1 MNMKRLNYF
10 LTYCFAFAM
19 LLECNSVYIINS
31 QFFNQ
36 IILLVSFV
44 CLLILLIKGK
54 KIYKL
59 RSLTPFYL
67 LLYVLW
73 ALVLYFNGTGDRTFI
88 LKFFGILPLLVIYL
102 AYGGLSRFKEILRTV
117 VNIML
122 SISGVSLFFYLF
134 GTVLNVIPFTETIYS
149 DWAGTYFPTW
159 YNIYFEA
166 QPFRN
171 CGIYPEAPMYN
182 YCLVVALLSEY
193 FLFERNKWKIIVFV
207 AAILTST
214 STTGVFALLG
224 LVLIHILS
232 RLYEGSLSPLKTAL
246 TLLSIVVIFVIV
258 LYVGNDVFEMKSQTE
273 SYADRAVHIKKALK
287 VFNQNIFL
295 GSGYGM
301 NGVGSS
307 NSLFIILADG
317 GIWMTLF
324 FGFALL
330 YWPFLQLLK
339 RNYRFVGMYFIYFCT
354 FSITIVLYTNIS
366 LFMLAYPLSSLLKQ
380 VKFKRNIY
388 EY

>member
-1 MNMKRLNYF
+1 MKHLNYF

-44 CLLILLIKGK
+44 CLLILFFNGK

-59 RSLTPFYL
+59 RPLTPFYV

-88 LKFFGILPLLVIYL
+88 LKFFGILPLLTVCL
-102 AYGGLSRFKEILRTV
+102 AYGGLSRFKQILKAV

-122 SISGVSLFFYLF
+122 SISVISLFFYLF
-134 GTVLNVIPFTETIYS
+134 GTVLNIIPCSEVVYS
-149 DWAGTYFPTW
+149 DWAGTYFPSW

-171 CGIYPEAPMYN
+171 CGIYPEAPMFN

-193 FLFERNKWKIIVFV
+193 FLFERNKWKILFLVT
-207 AAILTST
+207 AILTST

-224 LVLIHILS
+224 LVLFHVLGK
-232 RLYEGSLSPLKTAL
+232 LYEGSLSPLKTAL
-246 TLLSIVVIFVIV
+246 TLLSIVVVFVIV
-258 LYVGNDVFEMKSQTE
+258 LYIGNDVLEMKSQTE
-273 SYADRAVHIKKALK
+273 SYADRTVHIKNALK
-287 VFNQNIFL
+287 VFSQNIFL
-295 GSGYGM
+295 GSGYGK

-317 GIWMTLF
+317 GIWMSLF
-324 FGFALL
+324 IGLALL

-339 RNYRFVGMYFIYFCT
+339 RNFRFVGMYFVYFCT
-354 FSITIVLYTNIS
+354 FSITIVLYTNMS

-380 VKFKRNIY
+380 IKIKHNIY

>member
-1 MNMKRLNYF
+1 MKHLNYF
-10 LTYCFAFAM
+10 LTYCFAFTM

-44 CLLILLIKGK
+44 CLLILFLNGK

-59 RSLTPFYL
+59 RPLTPFYV

-88 LKFFGILPLLVIYL
+88 LKFFGILPLLIVYL
-102 AYGGLSRFKEILRTV
+102 AYGGLSRFKLILRAV

-122 SISGVSLFFYLF
+122 SISVISLFFYLF
-134 GTVLNVIPFTETIYS
+134 GTVLNIIPYSEIVYS
-149 DWAGTYFPTW
+149 DWAGTYFPSW

-171 CGIYPEAPMYN
+171 CGIYPEAPMFN

-193 FLFERNKWKIIVFV
+193 FLFERNKWKILFFV
-207 AAILTST
+207 TAILTST

-224 LVLIHILS
+224 LVLFHVLGK
-232 RLYEGSLSPLKTAL
+232 LYEGSLSPLKTAL
-246 TLLSIVVIFVIV
+246 TLLSIVVVFVIV
-258 LYVGNDVFEMKSQTE
+258 LYVGNDVLEMKSQTE
-273 SYADRAVHIKKALK
+273 SYADREVHIKKALK

-354 FSITIVLYTNIS
+354 FSII
-366 LFMLAYPLSSLLKQ
+366 
-380 VKFKRNIY
+380 IY
-388 EY
+388 

>member
-1 MNMKRLNYF
+1 
-10 LTYCFAFAM
+10 M

-44 CLLILLIKGK
+44 CLLILFLNGK

-59 RSLTPFYL
+59 RPLTPFYVL
-67 LLYVLW
+67 FYVLW

-88 LKFFGILPLLVIYL
+88 LKFFGILPLLIVYL
-102 AYGGLSRFKEILRTV
+102 AYGGLSRFKQILRAV

-122 SISGVSLFFYLF
+122 SISVISLFFYLF
-134 GTVLNVIPFTETIYS
+134 GTVLNIIPYSEIVYS
-149 DWAGTYFPTW
+149 DWAGTYFPSW

-171 CGIYPEAPMYN
+171 CGIYPEAPMFN

-193 FLFERNKWKIIVFV
+193 FLFERNKWKILFFV
-207 AAILTST
+207 TAILTST

-224 LVLIHILS
+224 LVLFHVLGK
-232 RLYEGSLSPLKTAL
+232 LYEGSLSPLKTAL
-246 TLLSIVVIFVIV
+246 TLLSIVVVFVIV
-258 LYVGNDVFEMKSQTE
+258 LYVGNDVLEMKSQTE
-273 SYADRAVHIKKALK
+273 SYADREVHIKKALK